1 MGAYVSAKA
10 NFFTIVFLVFIGF
23 FGGAW
28 VSGLLSVTYIDPFV
42 NAMEH
47 LALSFGLDKS
57 VWYVDYPLALI
68 MIVLTS
74 LVIYLTFRYSIGI
87 AMLGGL
93 RAGWDIGG
101 VRIPLTGG
109 QKTPSLSPSQR
120 KTINDEVEWFKKNH
134 TYGWNLCWRPKT
146 KIELLTDE
154 RVELNHKRAGRY
166 KKPYKLVTWKAA
178 LVFIAVLYF
187 LELAWQAWQIALPIV
202 FAAVV
207 YIDTRKRLYDRRVRK
222 QVEKEMQQ
230 KFCPISPTEGLAW

>member
-10 NFFTIVFLVFIGF
+10 NFFTLVFLVFIGI
-23 FGGAW
+23 FGGIWFADMLIQPTLKFLSSFFASFNDGKLHW
-28 VSGLLSVTYIDPFV
+28 LADLVVS
-42 NAMEH
+42 
-47 LALSFGLDKS
+47 SFGL
-57 VWYVDYPLALI
+57 L
-68 MIVLTS
+68 LT
-74 LVIYLTFRYSIGI
+74 YLTFRYSIGI

-154 RVELNHKRAGRY
+154 RVELALKRAGRY
-166 KKPYKLVTWKAA
+166 KKPYKFVMWKAA

-187 LELAWQAWQIALPIV
+187 LEFALQAWQIALPIV
-202 FAAVV
+202 FAVVV

-230 KFCPISPTEGLAW
+230 KFCPLSPTEGLAW